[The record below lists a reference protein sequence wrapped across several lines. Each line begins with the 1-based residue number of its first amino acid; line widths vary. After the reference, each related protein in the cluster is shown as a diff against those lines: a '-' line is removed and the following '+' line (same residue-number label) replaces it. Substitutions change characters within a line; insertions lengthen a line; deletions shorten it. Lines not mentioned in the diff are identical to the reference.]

1 MFVRWQNA
9 VSALFSSAN
18 GERLDGILSLIL
30 FRFYICDLID
40 KITKMNVGCL
50 FAGRSINLLAYADD
64 MVLLAPSWRALQS
77 LLVTIESAAGAI
89 DMSFNAKKTVC
100 MVFNPCDRHKIVC
113 NSFPVFTLAD
123 CKLLLVDSFKYLGH
137 IIDNTMCDDKD
148 IHREL
153 KSLFTRTNMLARRFK
168 RCSTQVKVKL
178 FRSYCICM
186 YDIALWNNYAVA
198 SMNKLASS
206 YIKCIKLFFRYSKY
220 CSVTNMLLDLGLPSF
235 NTLVHNYKV
244 YCC

>member
-1 MFVRWQNA
+1 MLLQHVYWHTGIADSRCLFVGKMQFQLHL
-9 VSALFSSAN
+9 ALLMACV
-18 GERLDGILSLIL
+18 RVRGILSPFL
-30 FRFYICDLID
+30 FRFFICDLID

-89 DMSFNAKKTVC
+89 DMSFNTKKTVC

-113 NSFPVFTLAD
+113 NSFPVFTLAG
-123 CKLLLVDSFKYLGH
+123 CKLLFVDSFKYLGH

-153 KSLFTRTNMLARRFK
+153 KSLYTRTYMLARRFK

-186 YDIALWNNYAVA
+186 YALLYG
-198 SMNKLASS
+198 
-206 YIKCIKLFFRYSKY
+206 II
-220 CSVTNMLLDLGLPSF
+220 MLLFS
-235 NTLVHNYKV
+235 
-244 YCC
+244 